1 MQLKDFD
8 YQLPPGIIA
17 QTPLKKRDA
26 SRLLVLGRGDGSM
39 EHSVFRRLPEHLRA
53 GDCLIINDTRV
64 MPARLY
70 GKKETGAQAEV
81 VLLKRLSADEWECIV
96 RPGKRLRKGAR
107 VVFSQELSGEI
118 TGELD
123 GGNRVIRFFYEGED
137 FFSVLDRVGLVPLP
151 PYITRKLSDSE
162 RYQTV
167 YAREQGSAAAPTAG
181 LHFTPELLD
190 TLRSRGIGIGSV
202 TLHVGLGTFRPVK
215 TRRITDHRMHSEVY
229 ALPERTAELV
239 RRTKENGGRVIAV
252 GTTVC
257 RTLESV
263 AREYGHVTAAS
274 GQTDLFL
281 YPGCEFRII
290 DGLITNFH
298 LPQSTL
304 LMLVCA
310 FAGYENTMRAY
321 RTAVEKKYRFFSFGD
336 AMLVL

>member
-8 YQLPPGIIA
+8 YRLPPSLIA
-17 QTPLKKRDA
+17 QTPLERRDS
-26 SRLLVLGRGDGSM
+26 SRLLVLGRGDGAIT
-39 EHSVFRRLPEHLRA
+39 HSVFHRLPEYLRA
-53 GDCLIINDTRV
+53 GDCLIVNDTRV

-70 GKKETGAQAEV
+70 GRKETGAQAEV
-81 VLLKRLSADEWECIV
+81 VLLKRLKDDEWECIV
-96 RPGKRLRKGAR
+96 RPGKRLRSGAR
-107 VVFSQELSGEI
+107 VVFSEKLSGEI
-118 TGELD
+118 IGELN
-123 GGNRVIRFFYEGED
+123 GGNRVIRFFYGGTD
-137 FFSVLDRVGLVPLP
+137 FFSVLERVGLMPLP
-151 PYITRKLSDSE
+151 PYITEKLEDGE

-167 YAREQGSAAAPTAG
+167 YAKEKGSAAAPTAG

-190 TLRSRGIGIGSV
+190 TLRAKGVGIGHI

-215 TRRITDHRMHSEVY
+215 TQHITDHRMHSEAY
-229 ALPERTAELV
+229 TLPGETAALV

-263 AREYGHVTAAS
+263 AREYGQITAAS
-274 GQTDLFL
+274 GQTALFL
-281 YPGCEFRII
+281 YPGCGFRVI

-310 FAGYENTMRAY
+310 FAGYENAIRAY
-321 RTAVEKKYRFFSFGD
+321 RTAVEQKYRFFSFGD
-336 AMLVL
+336 AMMIL

>member
-8 YQLPPGIIA
+8 YQLPPGLIA

>member
-64 MPARLY
+64 MSARLY

-281 YPGCEFRII
+281 YPGCEFHII

>member
-8 YQLPPGIIA
+8 YQLPPGLIA

-96 RPGKRLRKGAR
+96 RPGKRLKKGAR
-107 VVFSQELSGEI
+107 VVFAQELSGEI

>member
-8 YQLPPGIIA
+8 YQLPPGLIA

-96 RPGKRLRKGAR
+96 RPGKRLKKGAR
-107 VVFSQELSGEI
+107 VVFAQELSGEI

-123 GGNRVIRFFYEGED
+123 GGNRVIRFFYEGDD